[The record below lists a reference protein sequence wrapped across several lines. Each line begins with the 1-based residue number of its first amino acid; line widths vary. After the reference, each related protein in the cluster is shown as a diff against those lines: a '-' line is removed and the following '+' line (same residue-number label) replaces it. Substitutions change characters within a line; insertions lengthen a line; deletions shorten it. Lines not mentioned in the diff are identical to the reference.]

1 MKKWTQSLLSVICV
15 GIVAA
20 WGIRVYWV
28 NRTYPDVNR
37 QYYSMG
43 EEVELGTDRFYYDSM
58 DGYYVTLESAEI
70 YEYEDLLSEYG
81 FYDFYEAYPPDRIY
95 LLKVNIRNTD
105 STEDGIDFSDWVLQS
120 AEIREDL
127 DWDLYYEM
135 NNIEETAIALRTD
148 SEMEFYLPY
157 NLRDDFFKESDW
169 NNLEEYPMF
178 LTVTWSP
185 NKKMIRINE

>member
-1 MKKWTQSLLSVICV
+1 MKKWTKILLSVICV

-70 YEYEDLLSEYG
+70 YEYEDLLSESG

-178 LTVTWSP
+178 LTVTWFP

>member
-1 MKKWTQSLLSVICV
+1 
-15 GIVAA
+15 
-20 WGIRVYWV
+20 
-28 NRTYPDVNR
+28 
-37 QYYSMG
+37 
-43 EEVELGTDRFYYDSM
+43 M

-148 SEMEFYLPY
+148 SY

-178 LTVTWSP
+178 LTVTWFP